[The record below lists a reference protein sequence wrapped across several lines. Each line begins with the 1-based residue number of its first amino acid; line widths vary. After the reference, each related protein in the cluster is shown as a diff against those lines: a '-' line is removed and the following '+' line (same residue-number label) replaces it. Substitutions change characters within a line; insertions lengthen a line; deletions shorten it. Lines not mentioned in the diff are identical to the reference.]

1 MTPSIKPA
9 KVTMERRRHYR
20 LSSKLD
26 TALSVDLVMA
36 HGTEQ
41 PAEVADLSASGTRLR
56 WPAER
61 MAVVDVGQDVELRI
75 RRHAVDESLTIH
87 AAVRWRQTD
96 DAGNIR
102 YGFEFLERADLPG
115 QVAANLCRLL
125 ARRNGPL

>member
-1 MTPSIKPA
+1 MTPSTKPA

-36 HGTEQ
+36 HGAAQ
-41 PAEVADLSASGTRLR
+41 PAEVTDLSASGTRLR
-56 WPAER
+56 CPAER

-96 DAGNIR
+96 DAGDIR
-102 YGFEFLERADLPG
+102 YGVEFLERADRPG